1 MIKDKNDLEKMDTQ
15 KFYDRSFVF
24 CGKKRFQLHA
34 IAIII
39 SGLSL
44 EFKAASGDSNRF

>member
-1 MIKDKNDLEKMDTQ
+1 MIKDNNGLEKMDIQ
-15 KFYDRSFVF
+15 KFPDRSFVF
-24 CGKKRFQLHA
+24 CGKKRFQLRA

-39 SGLSL
+39 SGISK